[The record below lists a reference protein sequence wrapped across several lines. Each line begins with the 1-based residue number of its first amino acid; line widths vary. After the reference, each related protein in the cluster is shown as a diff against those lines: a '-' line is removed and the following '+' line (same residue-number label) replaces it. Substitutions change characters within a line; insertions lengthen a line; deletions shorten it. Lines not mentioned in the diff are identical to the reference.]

1 MGSMTEPGAS
11 YLVDTNVLLR
21 LVQPDSSEHESTRQC
36 AEILWSQGA
45 DLFYTSQN
53 LAEFWNVCTRP
64 PDRNGFGFSISEADE
79 RASLIESKLI
89 FAADSEATHREW
101 RRIVVTEKV
110 SGVQV
115 HDARLVAAM
124 YVHRI
129 GNLLTLN
136 VQDFRRYGKIVA
148 VSPQGVVRTAL
159 GG

>member
-1 MGSMTEPGAS
+1 MTELGAS
-11 YLVDTNVLLR
+11 YLLDTNILLR
-21 LVQPDSSEHESTRQC
+21 LVQPDSPEHGSIRQC
-36 AEILWSQGA
+36 TEALWAHGA

-64 PDRNGFGFSISEADE
+64 ANRNGFGFSISEADE
-79 RASLIESKLI
+79 RTSLIEAKLN
-89 FAADSEATHREW
+89 FVADSEATHQEW
-101 RRIVVTEKV
+101 RRIVVAEQV

-124 YVHRI
+124 HIHKI

-136 VQDFRRYGKIVA
+136 VQDFRRYSDITV
-148 VSPQGVVRTAL
+148 VSPGGVLRAIL